1 MCSWSTDYKLYG
13 VIQDVVFTHQPHF
26 SCSYLPLICLSTNQ
40 NIQLIHSLLI
50 RIEWI
55 TGNEIL
61 VSSSHWPIYN
71 KFPPGYTVT
80 MMPCCRCWLGQ
91 GLGAPG
97 AAGGGG
103 GQAARAQVRAVNQEK
118 ALVRT
123 FFVIVNSADGSIAAL
138 VVTMTLS
145 AAARAAAGASCVSTP
160 APPRST
166 CRRWWA
172 SRRCWPAPSP
182 TSTTT
187 RWGTSHQS
195 PVTIYIYWSPHHS
208 PSFKNWDKYI
218 SSTICLQCIESGMQP
233 PDNHR
238 DTALGAGFVLAVEW
252 GHLQ

>member
-1 MCSWSTDYKLYG
+1 MITNLRMELFEALVITDIE
-13 VIQDVVFTHQPHF
+13 VI
-26 SCSYLPLICLSTNQ
+26 L
-40 NIQLIHSLLI
+40 
-50 RIEWI
+50 
-55 TGNEIL
+55 
-61 VSSSHWPIYN
+61 
-71 KFPPGYTVT
+71 VT

-145 AAARAAAGASCVSTP
+145 AVARAAAGASCVSTP

-187 RWGTSHQS
+187 RWATSHQS
-195 PVTIYIYWSPHHS
+195 LFIFLRVIIIRQVLKIGINIY
-208 PSFKNWDKYI
+208 
-218 SSTICLQCIESGMQP
+218 P
-233 PDNHR
+233 PQY
-238 DTALGAGFVLAVEW
+238 AYKA
-252 GHLQ
+252 